1 MINIL
6 ELVTFLLFFGI
17 FLNVFYVTLHLKMGD
32 FRLLLRNFT
41 LVFRFT
47 LFIFKIIDISLCYYL
62 LFSVN
67 HDRRSHP
74 SN

>member
-6 ELVTFLLFFGI
+6 ELAIFLLFFCF
-17 FLNVFYVTLHLKMGD
+17 FLNVFYVTLHLKTGD
-32 FRLLLRNFT
+32 FRLVLWNFT

-67 HDRRSHP
+67 HDKRSHP